1 MPFQQ
6 ITIIGTGLSGG
17 SFALAVK
24 AAGFKGRIV
33 GSDRRAVLDRALEM
47 GAIDA
52 AVEDPIA
59 AVQGSDLILL
69 AAPVGGIID
78 LIERIGPVASP
89 DALITDVGG
98 TKKAIIDRARSVFGD
113 QAPKRFLA
121 GHPMAGQADNGSL
134 NAESRKVEN
143 AGQVVG

>member
-6 ITIIGTGLSGG
+6 ITIIGTGLIGG

-52 AVEDPIA
+52 AVEHPLAGD
-59 AVQGSDLILL
+59 QGSDLILL
-69 AAPVGGIID
+69 GAPAGGIIY
-78 LIERIGPVASP
+78 LIQRVRAVDFP
-89 DALITDVGG
+89 DALLTHDRGA
-98 TKKAIIDRARSVFGD
+98 KKTTLQPPRS
-113 QAPKRFLA
+113 P
-121 GHPMAGQADNGSL
+121 
-134 NAESRKVEN
+134 
-143 AGQVVG
+143 